1 MSYAKAVA
9 KANNLAMVKEINKQ
23 GKKYFECEECNFSYK
38 DRKIAK
44 ECEDYC
50 KKHHAC
56 STEITEHAI
65 KV

>member
-1 MSYAKAVA
+1 MDTKTLEGRIQ
-9 KANNLAMVKEINKQ
+9 KNKIN
-23 GKKYFECEECNFSYK
+23 YFECEECYFVYK

-56 STEITEHAI
+56 STEITKHAI
-65 KV
+65 QI